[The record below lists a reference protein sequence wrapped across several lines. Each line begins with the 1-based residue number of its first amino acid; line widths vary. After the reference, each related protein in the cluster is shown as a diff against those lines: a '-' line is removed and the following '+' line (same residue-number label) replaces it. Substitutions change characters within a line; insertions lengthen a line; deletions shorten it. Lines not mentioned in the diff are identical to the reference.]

1 MWSELDKKI
10 LNKSD
15 SLPVGGSLEVD
26 GKKNIMTLLFLL
38 WV

>member
-26 GKKNIMTLLFLL
+26 GKKTL
-38 WV
+38 